1 MRVREKTL
9 TALLILSFVM
19 NVFFLAVA
27 LVPEG
32 DLSPA
37 LSQPGGTP
45 PVETLPLPPPENEAG
60 AGSMASMQAPVILQR
75 VEADRGGP
83 FAMDRVTEEG
93 AMVNVSVEVVEGR
106 GRVLV
111 QTTPLMGIAFQDAAN
126 RAVALAANHSHVDL
140 AESDVIFSIQAPDE
154 VSEIDGPSAGAL
166 MTTLL
171 LSVLEEFAI
180 NESVTVTGTID
191 EDGTIGPVSGILEKA
206 DAAAESGKTLLLL
219 SEEND
224 QAVDYRE
231 EPLSS
236 GWLGLT
242 RQRPIVVDAEEFI
255 EEETGIQ
262 VEYVDT
268 LDDLLAY
275 VRLPAGAS

>member
-32 DLSPA
+32 GLSPA
-37 LSQPGGTP
+37 LSKPGETP
-45 PVETLPLPPPENEAG
+45 PVETLSLPPPENEAG
-60 AGSMASMQAPVILQR
+60 AGSVASMQAPVILQR

-83 FAMDRVTEEG
+83 FAMGRVTEEG
-93 AMVNVSVEVVEGR
+93 AMVNVSVEVVPGK

-126 RAVALAANHSHVDL
+126 RAVALAVDHSHVDL
-140 AESDVIFSIQAPDE
+140 AESDVIFSIQGPDE

-166 MTTLL
+166 MATLL
-171 LSVLEEFAI
+171 LSVLEDFEI

-191 EDGTIGPVSGILEKA
+191 EDGSIGPVSGILEKA
-206 DAAAESGKTLLLL
+206 DAAAASGKTLLLL
-219 SEEND
+219 SEENNRM
-224 QAVDYRE
+224 VDYRE
-231 EPLSS
+231 EPFSP
-236 GWLGLT
+236 GWLRIT
-242 RQRPIVVDAEEFI
+242 RQRPVVVDAEEFI
-255 EEETGIQ
+255 EENIGIQ

-268 LDDLLAY
+268 LDDLLAR
-275 VRLPAGAS
+275 VRLPAAAA